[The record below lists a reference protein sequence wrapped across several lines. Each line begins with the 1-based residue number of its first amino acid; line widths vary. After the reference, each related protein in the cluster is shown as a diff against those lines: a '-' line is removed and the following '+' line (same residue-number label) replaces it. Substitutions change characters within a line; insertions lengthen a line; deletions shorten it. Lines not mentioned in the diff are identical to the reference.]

1 LLDQQ
6 SGQAAM
12 QDQSPRVARHKEHA
26 KSKAGSQ
33 SSIAFML
40 LSTTNK
46 KGTCLISKVVRQQC
60 QTKVQEW
67 PGTKNTPKAA
77 TPRDMKIRPSEPT
90 SNLKKETIEA

>member
-1 LLDQQ
+1 
-6 SGQAAM
+6 M
-12 QDQSPRVARHKEHA
+12 QDQRPIVARHEEHA
-26 KSKAGSQ
+26 ESKAGSQ
-33 SSIAFML
+33 GPIALVL

-77 TPRDMKIRPSEPT
+77 TP
-90 SNLKKETIEA
+90 